1 MRSLVQIHSGPPLL
15 CDKRSTVSRVS
26 RWSVYY
32 ISGQNRPIFFKLAK
46 PRTSKVMVFSA
57 CHGALAQLGERGLCK
72 PEVRGSIP
80 LRSTIKHQV
89 SHLKGSLA
97 FSFSKERGL
106 SRSKNAEVIVKDRTP
121 DSDSCSPLSPFSIA
135 FSPANTLSKVGHP
148 PITLDNPCVLY
159 MM

>member
-32 ISGQNRPIFFKLAK
+32 ISGQNRPIFFKLSK
-46 PRTSKVMVFSA
+46 PRTSKAMAASA

-80 LRSTIKHQV
+80 LRSTINKSNEHLRVFVLFLSLSIFLVITISMACYLDQITHIYLFSVYIRAYSLQV
-89 SHLKGSLA
+89 NELT
-97 FSFSKERGL
+97 
-106 SRSKNAEVIVKDRTP
+106 SRQ
-121 DSDSCSPLSPFSIA
+121 
-135 FSPANTLSKVGHP
+135 
-148 PITLDNPCVLY
+148 
-159 MM
+159 